1 LLALGGKGVIS
12 VIANIIP
19 GDTHKMVKSFLEGDI
34 KTSRDLQIKSVPLEK
49 ALFCETNPIP
59 IKAAMN
65 LLGFNV
71 GKCRLPLVEISET
84 GMNQLKRAMSEYG
97 LI

>member
-1 LLALGGKGVIS
+1 
-12 VIANIIP
+12 
-19 GDTHKMVKSFLEGDI
+19 
-34 KTSRDLQIKSVPLEK
+34 
-49 ALFCETNPIP
+49 
-59 IKAAMN
+59 MN